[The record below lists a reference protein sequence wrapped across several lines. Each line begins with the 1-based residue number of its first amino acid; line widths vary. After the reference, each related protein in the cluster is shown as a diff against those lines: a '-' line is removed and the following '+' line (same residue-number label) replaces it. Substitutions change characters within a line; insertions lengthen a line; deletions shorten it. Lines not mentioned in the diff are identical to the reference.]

1 MNISAPFF
9 SNFWFDKGGGD
20 YARQEDRLR
29 KYIAKSQEV
38 DYYPY
43 TSAAANT
50 SPEFKKF
57 RLIAYELLSIQK
69 AMIQFKRNMDK
80 NYAGDG
86 DLLDLAVTELHMR
99 YKLRSQQLL
108 LEKGMEAKLEHKKSY
123 RDKFLFLQLEEKDF
137 APSLVEIARRCK
149 WSPLFK

>member
-1 MNISAPFF
+1 
-9 SNFWFDKGGGD
+9 
-20 YARQEDRLR
+20 
-29 KYIAKSQEV
+29 
-38 DYYPY
+38 
-43 TSAAANT
+43 
-50 SPEFKKF
+50 
-57 RLIAYELLSIQK
+57 
-69 AMIQFKRNMDK
+69 MIQFKRNMDK

-108 LEKGMEAKLEHKKSY
+108 LEKGVEAKLEHKKSY
-123 RDKFLFLQLEEKDF
+123 QDKFLFLQMEEKYF

>member
-9 SNFWFDKGGGD
+9 SNFWFDNYGGQ
-20 YARQEDRLR
+20 YQRQEDRLR
-29 KYIAKSQEV
+29 KYIINYQQV
-38 DYYPY
+38 PYYPY

-50 SPEFKKF
+50 SPDFKKF
-57 RLIAYELLSIQK
+57 RLIAYQLLSIQK
-69 AMIQFKRNMDK
+69 AMIQLRKNMDT

-108 LEKGMEAKLEHKKSY
+108 LEKGQDAKNEHKKVY
-123 RDKFLFLQLEEKDF
+123 KDKFLLLQLEETDF
-137 APSLVEIARRCK
+137 APSLVTIAQRCR